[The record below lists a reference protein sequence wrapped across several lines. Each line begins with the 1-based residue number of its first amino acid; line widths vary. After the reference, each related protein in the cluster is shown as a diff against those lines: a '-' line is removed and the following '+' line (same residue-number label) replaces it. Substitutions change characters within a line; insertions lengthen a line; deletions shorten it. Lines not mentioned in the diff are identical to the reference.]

1 MANSLFVEGGRN
13 FFLNGSINM
22 GTEDIRIAL
31 IDTREGG
38 APNVTTATSLG
49 NINSAPASIAK
60 LSDAGLTAKTT
71 ISGIFDAADLTMTA
85 VSGTSSIEGII
96 IFSQAN
102 SSRLIGWI
110 DTGTGIRNSP
120 LVRRLTSKKL
130 SNCWNTLRAFAT
142 RLMSDNAK
150 GLGNQ
155 QRSPTTVGNVQRL
168 GRRAVGFKRSRNGS
182 ALSECL
188 I

>member
-1 MANSLFVEGGRN
+1 MANSLFVKGGRN

-96 IFSQAN
+96 IFSQSN

-110 DTGTGIRNSP
+110 DTGTGIPSKWAAYLRNQI
-120 LVRRLTSKKL
+120 KKIL
-130 SNCWNTLRAFAT
+130 SNQWGTAVMPTLT
-142 RLMSDNAK
+142 KLAK
-150 GLGNQ
+150 ALQ
-155 QRSPTTVGNVQRL
+155 VQRL
-168 GRRAVGFKRSRNGS
+168 IERTSFGMV
-182 ALSECL
+182 
-188 I
+188 

>member
-110 DTGTGIRNSP
+110 DTGTGIPFTLNSGDITLKIFGAYLRNQI
-120 LVRRLTSKKL
+120 KKIL
-130 SNCWNTLRAFAT
+130 SNQWGTAVMPTLT
-142 RLMSDNAK
+142 KLAK
-150 GLGNQ
+150 AWQ
-155 QRSPTTVGNVQRL
+155 VQRL
-168 GRRAVGFKRSRNGS
+168 IERTSYGMV
-182 ALSECL
+182 
-188 I
+188 